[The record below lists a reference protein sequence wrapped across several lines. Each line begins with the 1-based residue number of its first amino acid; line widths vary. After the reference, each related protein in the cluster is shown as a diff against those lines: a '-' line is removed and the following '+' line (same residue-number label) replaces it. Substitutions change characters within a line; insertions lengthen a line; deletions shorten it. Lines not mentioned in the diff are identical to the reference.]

1 MRPVDGTVFDENAEI
16 ENARAFLLKECGV
29 SLPRDDAVLL
39 VYLLAQQGIRDAIE
53 KAQSTGLQKP
63 TIPAGEQ
70 QVVSADRQ
78 ALDDLAMK
86 IGQHVGDLHAKI
98 GTIVDLSLATLMVG
112 VEKSIDIHL
121 NRIVEDCSA
130 KFRAETEAKFR
141 ARRFWSVMMLTGA
154 VCFGAGVVTVL
165 LVAKAF
171 V

>member
-39 VYLLAQQGIRDAIE
+39 VYLLAQQGIRDEIG
-53 KAQSTGLQKP
+53 KAQGTGLLTS

-78 ALDDLAMK
+78 ALDDLTVQ
-86 IGQHVGDLHAKI
+86 IGLRVGDIHTKI

-141 ARRFWSVMMLTGA
+141 ARRFWGIMMLTGA